1 MNINKTAVIAAISI
15 ISASIIQ
22 AQTEETIEVYH
33 TQQEKRD
40 IANLHLGKGVSI
52 GTLLE
57 VEAAIGNESG
67 KDVSDITLATLE
79 FSIEAELNDW
89 ISAKAVLLW
98 EEDDTEPIDL
108 DEGVITLGGTE
119 NIAWSLELGKL
130 YIPFGAFH
138 SHFVSDPL
146 TLELGETRKSAA
158 IFGYSHDLF
167 TVRLGS
173 FNGDSDDADSD
184 QVDDL
189 VASVNLTPIDGIEI
203 GGFWVSDLG
212 ETDGLTDRIQ
222 EATSGS
228 EESEGIA
235 YTKTGG
241 AGGFV
246 HFELA
251 KAIFD
256 AEYITAT
263 GDFDAGII
271 GDDKLTPKAWN
282 FEAAYVIREII
293 EIAAKYEGTDDFPD
307 MPKAQYG
314 AAGSYA
320 LLENTTISLEYLHGT
335 YKGDTKDRD
344 MVTAQIAVEF

>member
-184 QVDDL
+184 GERDD
-189 VASVNLTPIDGIEI
+189 
-203 GGFWVSDLG
+203 
-212 ETDGLTDRIQ
+212 
-222 EATSGS
+222 
-228 EESEGIA
+228 
-235 YTKTGG
+235 Y
-241 AGGFV
+241 
-246 HFELA
+246 
-251 KAIFD
+251 
-256 AEYITAT
+256 
-263 GDFDAGII
+263 
-271 GDDKLTPKAWN
+271 
-282 FEAAYVIREII
+282 
-293 EIAAKYEGTDDFPD
+293 
-307 MPKAQYG
+307 
-314 AAGSYA
+314 
-320 LLENTTISLEYLHGT
+320 
-335 YKGDTKDRD
+335 
-344 MVTAQIAVEF
+344 